1 MNSYHS
7 AANRNDPAAEP
18 PATVQLLANEQTRQ
32 CPYCNEQISVNAR
45 KCWRC
50 HEYFSLPLD
59 DLDDRAY
66 QFARREVLQDC
77 VLDIKKWITR
87 LGCGSLVAVA
97 IVALLGLLRFQDV
110 LEEMVADRVAQTAGP
125 VLEDTQEKLD
135 ASDEVLDDVEDKIRL
150 AQHRISQFDW
160 LQSKLSETE
169 TAVLQIEDARQGL
182 ESRAEKLADQFGQM
196 EHRFI
201 SAKRELRHDRE
212 QRLED
217 MLGSFANDVVTVE
230 KLNSALEQAGT
241 PVSHQ
246 LVEALAPLKRSQI
259 DLISPR
265 SLSTDHPAVLFSPT
279 ARLKWQFGRHAIGKV
294 KYQVQFDTQ
303 PDFRSKHAQQA
314 ITRLTNHELPVDFP
328 HGPVYWRVD
337 ALSDDGQVIAT
348 SSVGNFEF
356 YSDSIDRIRQTG
368 IVRVGVT
375 YSSQGEFAYYDEQQ
389 RQLTGYDIELARWL
403 AAHLLPDTPDV
414 QPVFHNYDWRQLL
427 KSVGRNEVDFLIS
440 TITITPEREEEFGL
454 NFSQPYY
461 KTSQAF
467 VVLKKGGFR
476 TGSSLLGR
484 RLAVQSGTSS
494 EMVAEAFTEPENLSR
509 STNVDE
515 SFDALMRG
523 RVDAIVTDYDF
534 AQGHVRTLGDAAA
547 IIAVQETDFPE
558 DYTGIRSE
566 EYGIAVAKP
575 EAYLLTR
582 INNAIA
588 SASRSNVLESLKLQ
602 FVMNNPKV
610 GPRATKVTKLA
621 MPPLD
626 KPGGLNPLRR

>member
-1 MNSYHS
+1 MNSYHNT
-7 AANRNDPAAEP
+7 AKKNAPVAES

-97 IVALLGLLRFQDV
+97 IVALLGVMRFQDV
-110 LEEMVADRVAQTAGP
+110 LEQMVADRVAKTAGP

-135 ASDEVLDDVEDKIRL
+135 ASDQVLDDVEDKIRL

-160 LQSKLSETE
+160 LHNKLSETE

-182 ESRAEKLADQFGQM
+182 ESRAEKLADQFGLM

-201 SAKRELRHDRE
+201 NAKRELRHDRE

-217 MLGSFANDVVTVE
+217 MLGSFANQVVTVDR
-230 KLNSALEQAGT
+230 LNSALQRAGT
-241 PVSHQ
+241 PASEQ
-246 LVEALAPLKRSQI
+246 LVAALAPLKKSQI
-259 DLISPR
+259 NLISPR
-265 SLSTDHPAVLFSPT
+265 SLSTQRPTVLFSPS
-279 ARLKWQFGRHAIGKV
+279 ARLKWQFGRHAIGEV
-294 KYQVQFDTQ
+294 NYRVHFDTQ
-303 PDFRSKHAQQA
+303 PDFRSAHAQQK

-328 HGPVYWRVD
+328 HGPVFWRVD
-337 ALSDDGQVIAT
+337 ALAEDGQVIAT
-348 SSVGNFEF
+348 SNVGNFEF
-356 YSDSIDRIRQTG
+356 YSDSIDRIRHTG
-368 IVRVGVT
+368 IVRVGVA

-403 AAHLLPDTPDV
+403 TAHLLPNTPDV
-414 QPVFHNYDWRQLL
+414 EPVFHNYDWGQLL
-427 KSVGRNEVDFLIS
+427 KSVGRNEVDFIIS
-440 TITITPEREEEFGL
+440 TITITPEREEEFSL
-454 NFSQPYY
+454 QFSEPYY

-476 TGSSLLGR
+476 TPSSLRGR

-494 EMVAEAFTEPENLSR
+494 EMVAEAFTEPANLFR
-509 STNVDE
+509 STNVDA

-534 AQGHVRTLGDAAA
+534 AQGHLRTLGDAAA
-547 IIAVQETDFPE
+547 IMALQETDFPE

-575 EAYLLTR
+575 ETYLLTR
-582 INNAIA
+582 INNAIE
-588 SASRSNVLESLKLQ
+588 SASHANILESLKLQ

-610 GPRATKVTKLA
+610 GPRATECTKLA

-626 KPGGLNPLRR
+626 RPSSLNPLRR